1 VIAWIGSTGG
11 RLLRLADLAIRVRAQ
26 SIEQVEGAHTAIA
39 HSLCIAL
46 RAQLRSHRT
55 NTKAARLAARA
66 GVAQPLEDTRI
77 PESAL
82 EA

>member
-1 VIAWIGSTGG
+1 MIAWTGATGG

-26 SIEQVEGAHTAIA
+26 SIEQVEDAHMAIA
-39 HSLCIAL
+39 HSLCVAL
-46 RAQLRSHRT
+46 RAQLCSHRT
-55 NTKAARLAARA
+55 DAKAAQLAARA
-66 GVAQPLEDTRI
+66 GVAQPPGDTRI